1 MLYQSMSEGST
12 SLFNVYL
19 ETSIYKVRDYVAVLF
34 VPLLSGACS
43 LIHQMPVPICL
54 ELKFYCDIYHTSVNK
69 STYMYYCTLLSLE
82 AGFSYLVGAWTK
94 IMLHST
100 CTCIYCSKLCSN
112 YGIRHSCQQTGNC
125 VLQK

>member
-12 SLFNVYL
+12 SLSNVYL
-19 ETSIYKVRDYVAVLF
+19 ETSIYKARYYVAVLL
-34 VPLLSGACS
+34 VPVLSGASS
-43 LIHQMPVPICL
+43 LIHQMPVSICL

-82 AGFSYLVGAWTK
+82 ARSLYLVGASTK

-100 CTCIYCSKLCSN
+100 CTCGRACTYIL
-112 YGIRHSCQQTGNC
+112 
-125 VLQK
+125 